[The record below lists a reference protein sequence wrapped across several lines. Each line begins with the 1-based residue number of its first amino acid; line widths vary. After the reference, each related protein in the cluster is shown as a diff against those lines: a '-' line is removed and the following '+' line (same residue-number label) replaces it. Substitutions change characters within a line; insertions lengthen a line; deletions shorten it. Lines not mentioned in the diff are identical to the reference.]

1 MSLMDCSFKYR
12 HLMEVDFRSIL
23 VFIAFVETGSLYSAS
38 LILGCSPSSVSIH
51 LKRVRNYFNE
61 PLFIREGRNLEP
73 TEYAVN
79 LCQQLK
85 TFFTTFDSFISK
97 KNVDF

>member
-1 MSLMDCSFKYR
+1 MSSMDCSFKYR
-12 HLMEVDFRSIL
+12 RLLEVDFRSII

-51 LKRVRNYFNE
+51 LKRVRHYFNE

-73 TEYAVN
+73 TEYAIN
-79 LCQQLK
+79 LSQQLK
-85 TFFTTFDSFISK
+85 TLFITFDTFVTESK
-97 KNVDF
+97 D

>member
-1 MSLMDCSFKYR
+1 MDCSFKYR
-12 HLMEVDFRSIL
+12 RLLEVDFRSII

-51 LKRVRNYFNE
+51 LKRVRHYFNE

-73 TEYAVN
+73 TEYAIN
-79 LCQQLK
+79 LSQQLK
-85 TFFTTFDSFISK
+85 SLFINFDAFVTK
-97 KNVDF
+97 GKD

>member
-1 MSLMDCSFKYR
+1 MSSMDCSFKYR
-12 HLMEVDFRSIL
+12 RLLEVDFRSII

-51 LKRVRNYFNE
+51 LKRVRHYFNE

-73 TEYAVN
+73 TEYAIN
-79 LCQQLK
+79 LSQQLK
-85 TFFTTFDSFISK
+85 SLFINLDTFVTKGKD
-97 KNVDF
+97 

>member
-1 MSLMDCSFKYR
+1 MDCSFKYR
-12 HLMEVDFRSIL
+12 RLLEVDFRSII

-51 LKRVRNYFNE
+51 LKRVRHYFNE

-73 TEYAVN
+73 TEYAIN
-79 LCQQLK
+79 LSQQLK
-85 TFFTTFDSFISK
+85 SLFINFDTFVTKGKD
-97 KNVDF
+97 

>member
-1 MSLMDCSFKYR
+1 MSSMDCSFKYR
-12 HLMEVDFRSIL
+12 RLLEVDFRSII

-51 LKRVRNYFNE
+51 LKRVRHYFNE

-73 TEYAVN
+73 TEYAIN
-79 LCQQLK
+79 LSQQLK
-85 TFFTTFDSFISK
+85 SLFINFDTFVTKGKD
-97 KNVDF
+97 

>member
-1 MSLMDCSFKYR
+1 MSSMDCSFKYR
-12 HLMEVDFRSIL
+12 RLLEVDFRSII

-51 LKRVRNYFNE
+51 LKRVRHYFNE

-73 TEYAVN
+73 TEYAIN
-79 LCQQLK
+79 LSQQLK
-85 TFFTTFDSFISK
+85 SLFINFDAFVTK
-97 KNVDF
+97 GKD